1 MVTDI
6 ASKIDLFRYKV
17 LVPQAAGDDIP
28 DPWRPL
34 GDPDPDP
41 LAVNPLKMADTY
53 RTHRPVP
60 WNP

>member
-28 DPWRPL
+28 DP
-34 GDPDPDP
+34 
-41 LAVNPLKMADTY
+41 
-53 RTHRPVP
+53 
-60 WNP
+60 